1 MEEEEGA
8 TSSLLVLQW
17 DVLGKNTGDVVLIS
31 CVGESAGK
39 TNGTGAWVSAA
50 EMMETIT
57 VPGDAT
63 SVESSGRNEEEAED
77 NNDTSDE
84 EDDDS
89 SEEDDEEGQP

>member
-1 MEEEEGA
+1 M
-8 TSSLLVLQW
+8 
-17 DVLGKNTGDVVLIS
+17 GKNTGDLVLLS

>member
-1 MEEEEGA
+1 MTADQVEEGEGA

-57 VPGDAT
+57 VPGD
-63 SVESSGRNEEEAED
+63 

-89 SEEDDEEGQP
+89 SEEDGEEGQP

>member
-1 MEEEEGA
+1 MEDGEGA

-17 DVLGKNTGDVVLIS
+17 DVLGKNTGDVILIS

-63 SVESSGRNEEEAED
+63 SFESSGEIEDEAED
-77 NNDTSDE
+77 DNDTSDE